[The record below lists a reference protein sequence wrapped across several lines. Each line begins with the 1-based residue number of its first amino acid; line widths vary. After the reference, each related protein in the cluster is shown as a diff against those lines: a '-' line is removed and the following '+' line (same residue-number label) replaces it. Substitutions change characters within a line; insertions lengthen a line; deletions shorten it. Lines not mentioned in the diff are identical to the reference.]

1 MKGVWVDVDE
11 WLVIV
16 FRTLGL
22 FALLILAVPL
32 LGRKPLSGM
41 TAFDYIVGLV
51 TATMIALIALHVVE
65 NLAYGLVGLFIW
77 FLAILTVQFFIQ
89 KSKWAHDHFY
99 GKEIVVIK
107 QGKVMEENL
116 QSARLTG
123 EELLSQLRR
132 RSVFQVAD
140 VEFAVMEA
148 NGDITALLKRE
159 QQPLTPKDFRIKVNT
174 YQEPQAVILD
184 GKIMDEPLTTL
195 GLNRAWL
202 MNELDK
208 IGISAEN
215 IFMGQVDSMGELY
228 IDLFDDTIQTPQ
240 STSKD
245 LLLATLKKAEA
256 DFMTFALETKD
267 EGWKQRYGQYAKEMK
282 EITDCLEPHL
292 TT

>member
-1 MKGVWVDVDE
+1 MEE

-41 TAFDYIVGLV
+41 TTFDYIVGLV
-51 TATMIALIALHVVE
+51 TAMMIALIALHVVE
-65 NLAYGLVGLFIW
+65 NLAHGLLGLFFW
-77 FLAILTVQFFIQ
+77 FIAILGVQFLIQ

-99 GKEIVVIK
+99 GKEVVVIK

-132 RSVFQVAD
+132 KNIFQVAD

-208 IGISAEN
+208 IGIAAEN
-215 IFMGQVDSMGELY
+215 VFIGQVDSMGELY
-228 IDLFDDTIQTPQ
+228 IDLFDDAIQTPQ
-240 STSKD
+240 ATTKD
-245 LLLATLKKAEA
+245 LLLATLKKVEA
-256 DFMTFALETKD
+256 DFMTYALETKN
-267 EGWKQRYGQYAKEMK
+267 EEWKKRYDQYAKEVK
-282 EITDCLEPHL
+282 DITEQLEPHL

>member
-1 MKGVWVDVDE
+1 MEE

-41 TAFDYIVGLV
+41 TTFDYIVGLV

-65 NLAYGLVGLFIW
+65 NLAHGLLGLFFW
-77 FLAILTVQFFIQ
+77 FIAILGVQFLIQ

-99 GKEIVVIK
+99 GKEVVVIK

-132 RSVFQVAD
+132 KNIFQVAD

-208 IGISAEN
+208 IGIAAEN
-215 IFMGQVDSMGELY
+215 VFIGQVDSMGELY
-228 IDLFDDTIQTPQ
+228 IDLFDDAIQTPQ
-240 STSKD
+240 ATTKD
-245 LLLATLKKAEA
+245 LLLATLKKVEA
-256 DFMTFALETKD
+256 DFMTYALETKN
-267 EGWKQRYGQYAKEMK
+267 EEWKKRYDQYAKEVK
-282 EITDCLEPHL
+282 DITEQLEPHL